1 MNATH
6 HYYVPLS
13 PHSNKSDVG
22 KGHRATKSLTSM
34 AESPT
39 REAPRPLPIPPA
51 LDIPADR
58 RNGNGIGGYVS
69 ADEASK
75 PRRRPRRSETM
86 PVIPL
91 SNPGLLAPAPTVEEL
106 PDNPKLWTPSQLAT
120 YLTSALRVTSS
131 GKPGEVESIG
141 LPPLVAKDI
150 ASFVKSARIGGRT
163 FLRMNEEDLE
173 GFVPVRTARIILYLT
188 FR

>member
-1 MNATH
+1 M
-6 HYYVPLS
+6 S
-13 PHSNKSDVG
+13 
-22 KGHRATKSLTSM
+22 
-34 AESPT
+34 ESPT

-51 LDIPADR
+51 LDTPVDR
-58 RNGNGIGGYVS
+58 KAGSGPGGYVS
-69 ADEASK
+69 ADEVASGSA

-86 PVIPL
+86 PIIPL
-91 SNPGLLAPAPTVEEL
+91 PTQSLLIPAPSVEDL

-120 YLTSALRVTSS
+120 YLTTALRVTSG

-150 ASFVKSARIGGRT
+150 AAFVKSARIGGRT

-173 GFVPVRTARIILYLT
+173 A
-188 FR
+188 